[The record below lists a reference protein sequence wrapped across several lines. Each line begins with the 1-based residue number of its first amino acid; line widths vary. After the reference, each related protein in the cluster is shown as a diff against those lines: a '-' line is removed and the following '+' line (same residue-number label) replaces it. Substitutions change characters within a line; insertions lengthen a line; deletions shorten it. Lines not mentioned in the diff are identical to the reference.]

1 MCAAD
6 RVRSGLL
13 NGMNERRQR
22 RRIRDQARI
31 RRSLSIVPSLFTI
44 GNIFCGYYSII
55 STFRGNWDHAAILIG
70 VGYILDG
77 LDGRIARLTKTAS
90 EFGVELDSIADVV
103 TFGVAPAILAFSWG
117 FGASEGIDGS
127 VAKHVHQLGSVAS
140 FAFVV
145 CGALRLAR
153 FNLQTKKPPETS
165 SKRYFVG
172 LPIPA
177 GAGMIA
183 AVVHFFKTPT
193 LLIGSAL
200 MWALLILLLAF
211 LMISTVRYPSFKEFD
226 VKKAKPSLALFVTAM
241 LISLVIF
248 YSEEMLLAIAAIYV
262 SSGLIGKL
270 VQTVRRFLPGSVPAS
285 SEPAHGNIKS

>member
-1 MCAAD
+1 MT
-6 RVRSGLL
+6 
-13 NGMNERRQR
+13 ERRQR
-22 RRIRDQARI
+22 RRIGDQGRI

-44 GNIFCGYYSII
+44 GNIFCGYYSVV
-55 STFRGNWDHAAILIG
+55 STLRGNWDYAAILIG

-90 EFGVELDSIADVV
+90 DFGLQLDSLADVI

-117 FGASEGIDGS
+117 FSASEGMAGP

-153 FNLQTKKPPETS
+153 FNLQAKKPAESS

-177 GAGMIA
+177 GAGMVA

-193 LLIGSAL
+193 LMIGSAL
-200 MWALLILLLAF
+200 LWALLILLLAF
-211 LMISTVRYPSFKEFD
+211 LMISTVRYSSFKEFD
-226 VKKAKPSLALFVTAM
+226 VRKAKPSLALFATAM
-241 LISLVIF
+241 LICLVIF
-248 YSEEMLLAIAAIYV
+248 YSEEMLLVMATAYV

-270 VQTVRRFLPGSVPAS
+270 VHTVRRFLPSSVTTA